1 MGVSIVKLT
10 SDNET
15 LAEGKVII
23 LYILN
28 KLPNPVSNESLYKLV
43 LSINDMNYFYFQQFL
58 LDLINNK
65 YIEFFN
71 NGIHTIYK
79 ITTLGKN
86 VLELTEDILP
96 VILKLQID
104 TELTTAKNE
113 SSVIAEYTP
122 RSENNYVVSCKII
135 ENNECCFELKTTAPS
150 REQAKKIV
158 NNWENNSNKIYGKI
172 LSILTQEN

>member
-1 MGVSIVKLT
+1 MKLT

-28 KLPNPVSNESLYKLV
+28 KLPNPISNEGLYKLV

-58 LDLINNK
+58 LDLTNNK
-65 YIEFFN
+65 YIEYFN

-96 VILKLQID
+96 GILKLQID
-104 TELTTAKNE
+104 TKLTTAKTE
-113 SSVIAEYTP
+113 SAVIAEFTP
-122 RSENNYVVSCKII
+122 RSENNYVVTCKIL
-135 ENNECCFELKTTAPS
+135 ENNECCFELKATAPS

-158 NNWENNSNKIYGKI
+158 SNWENNSNEIYRKI
-172 LSILTQEN
+172 LSLLTQDQ

>member
-1 MGVSIVKLT
+1 MKLT

-28 KLPNPVSNESLYKLV
+28 KLPNPISNEGLYKLV

-58 LDLINNK
+58 LDLTNNK
-65 YIEFFN
+65 YIEDFN

-79 ITTLGKN
+79 ITNTGKN

-96 VILKLQID
+96 GILKLQID
-104 TELTTAKNE
+104 TELTTAKTE
-113 SSVIAEYTP
+113 SAVIAEFTP
-122 RSENNYVVSCKII
+122 RSENNYVVTCKII
-135 ENNECCFELKTTAPS
+135 ENNECCFELKATAPS

-158 NNWENNSNKIYGKI
+158 SNWENNSNEIYGKI
-172 LSILTQEN
+172 LSLLTQD